1 MDYEVVLH
9 RRSGQSSAS
18 RPTIHPTSIGAQVGI
33 IAAYCCASPPT
44 ISFIVIQSSQRECSI
59 SGAGFTIVVFHSK
72 SLQLCVSNTLCIDEL
87 MSVSAPTTCHNH
99 PNNMSNAIIRLIIS
113 YNSGEEEARVENVN
127 GNYSSPFMKIHTWSS
142 WLRSRNKAQFTC
154 VSICAGQL
162 ELQ

>member
-59 SGAGFTIVVFHSK
+59 SGAGFTIVVFHST

-87 MSVSAPTTCHNH
+87 LSVSAPTTCHNH

-127 GNYSSPFMKIHTWSS
+127 GNYSSPFMKIHT
-142 WLRSRNKAQFTC
+142 
-154 VSICAGQL
+154 
-162 ELQ
+162 